1 MNNVKNNHDAPL
13 AIAGVTIA
21 AGATVGVD
29 SGALRASL
37 NSNGVK
43 QWIKLGVIDI
53 EDLDEGSDE
62 PVVLS
67 VPVIPSVPTIPSATS
82 GGEKTPERLALEA
95 RANELGV
102 KGVVANFKDETLAK
116 KVTEAE
122 AAAE

>member
-43 QWIKLGVIDI
+43 QWLKLEVIEI
-53 EDLDEGSDE
+53 EGLDELIESSNE
-62 PVVLS
+62 PVVPTE
-67 VPVIPSVPTIPSATS
+67 PVIPSIPSATPPTR
-82 GGEKTPERLALEA
+82 EQLEA
-95 RANELGV
+95 RATELEISFQG
-102 KGVVANFKDETLAK
+102 NTKDETLVK
-116 KVTEAE
+116 KIAEAE